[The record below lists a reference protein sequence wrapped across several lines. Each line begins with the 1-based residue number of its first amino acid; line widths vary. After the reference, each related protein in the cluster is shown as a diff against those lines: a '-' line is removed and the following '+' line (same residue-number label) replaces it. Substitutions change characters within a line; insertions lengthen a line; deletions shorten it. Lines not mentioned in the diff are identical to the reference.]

1 MVLAFTR
8 KRADLNAPV
17 SAVANGTTIECLYA
31 VVTISGA
38 PVAND
43 TIDIGYLP
51 RDAIPIGGYY
61 SSADL
66 DTGTG
71 VLVMNLGIAN
81 NGVDGAL
88 PGFFISGSGAMTGAA
103 ITDFQFTN
111 AGVVRMLTGP
121 FPVTRLG
128 AKTLVQLK
136 CITAAN
142 VFTAGDVVVCIHYIT
157 PGAVSSPP

>member
-8 KRADLNAPV
+8 NRADLNAPM
-17 SAVANGTTIECLYA
+17 AAAAFGTSVQTLYA
-31 VVTISGA
+31 VITLTGA

-51 RDAIPIGGYY
+51 RDAVPIGGYF
-61 SSADL
+61 ACPDI

-71 VLVMNLGIAN
+71 VLAMSLGITN

-88 PGFFISGSGAMTGAA
+88 PGFFMVSGAMTGAA
-103 ITDFQFTN
+103 ITDLNLTN
-111 AGVVRMLTGP
+111 AAVYRPFTGP
-121 FPVTRLG
+121 FPVTKLG

-136 CITAAN
+136 VTTAAN
-142 VFTAGDVVVCIHYIT
+142 VFASQQVVICIQYIT
-157 PGAVSSPP
+157 PGAAGSPP